1 MARMPLAGFGLVNFE
16 LMLLR
21 RMDDHQP
28 TLVSGALKNLGKS
41 GTDAR
46 AAHAQWQRGLR
57 SGFPDGAARYRMAL
71 GRPDFTGTRSTALG
85 GDLAVEGWTMPLWP
99 GLQFQITFGPG
110 GEVIDERLVR
120 AEDSRS
126 LTGTAPTIT
135 EPADLR
141 PWLVTIDDLE
151 RTCGPVRFRMSAG
164 TVPSHATAEFTV
176 PDGTACEAQF
186 SWGLLQK
193 AAAKAE

>member
-1 MARMPLAGFGLVNFE
+1 MILERMPLAGFGVVNFE

-28 TLVSGALKNLGKS
+28 SLVGSALKNLGKS

-57 SGFPDGAARYRMAL
+57 GNFPDGAGRYRMAL
-71 GRPDFTGTRSTALG
+71 GRPDVTGTRPTALG

-120 AEDSRS
+120 GADSV
-126 LTGTAPTIT
+126 APTIT

-151 RTCGPVRFRMSAG
+151 RACGPVRFRMSGG
-164 TVPSHATAEFTV
+164 TVPSHAIAEFTV
-176 PDGTACEAQF
+176 ADGTACEAQF
-186 SWGLLQK
+186 SWGLLQT
-193 AAAKAE
+193 ASAKPE